1 MGIFTAFLDDADV
14 RLVAVEAGGLG
25 LASGKHGASLTAG
38 KPGVLHGSASFV
50 LQTESGQIAE
60 AHSVSAGL
68 DYPGVGPEL
77 AYLRE
82 RGRIEVKTAT
92 DDETLDAFAELSRAE
107 GILPALESAHA
118 LARTAELARELEK
131 GKAILVNLSG
141 RGDKDLAHAMHQ
153 LSLRKAPG
161 KQP

>member
-1 MGIFTAFLDDADV
+1 RVLFRSIFTAFLDDADV

-38 KPGVLHGSASFV
+38 KPGVLHGSASYV

-77 AYLRE
+77 AYLPG
-82 RGRIEVKTAT
+82 RGRIGVKTPT
-92 DDETLDAFAELSRAE
+92 DPETLGPLS
-107 GILPALESAHA
+107 
-118 LARTAELARELEK
+118 
-131 GKAILVNLSG
+131 
-141 RGDKDLAHAMHQ
+141 
-153 LSLRKAPG
+153 
-161 KQP
+161 